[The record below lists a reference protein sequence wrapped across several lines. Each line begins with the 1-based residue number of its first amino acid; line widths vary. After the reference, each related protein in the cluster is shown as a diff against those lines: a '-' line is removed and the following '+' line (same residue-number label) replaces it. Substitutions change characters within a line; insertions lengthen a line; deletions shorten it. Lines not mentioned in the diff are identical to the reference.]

1 MTPAPAMGSG
11 GKAKAGAAQLA
22 LSPRPTEGFHR
33 GQKAGS
39 ANTPPYRSASA
50 EYPSGPRPQDHDR
63 RPNIGKHRKDQD
75 V

>member
-1 MTPAPAMGSG
+1 MIPLPAMGSG

-33 GQKAGS
+33 GQKDGQQ
-39 ANTPPYRSASA
+39 TRSRT
-50 EYPSGPRPQDHDR
+50 GRR
-63 RPNIGKHRKDQD
+63 RPNIHQDNRRPKIGKHRKDQD